1 VRSQKDVMVTAESGD
16 GAGSSSGRDPETAVA
31 FPVAS
36 RQVAAALAERIRRVG
51 HGFPVKRDVAAFTD
65 ELIGV
70 LFPQLSSEPPLGA
83 RDAATRL
90 LRARDELGR
99 IAWPLLGGTDEAGS
113 GSAGPTSAGV
123 AGGGIEISI
132 ALAAVEREVE
142 RVMDG
147 FLAALPEVHERSLED
162 AGAILAG
169 DPAAESLDEV
179 IAAYPGFLAIAT
191 HRVAHVID
199 ALGVPLVPRLMAEV
213 AHSRSGIDIH
223 PGATIG
229 RRFCID
235 HGTGVVVGET
245 AIIGDDAKLYQGVT
259 LGALSVAKTFAGTKR
274 HPTIADRVVIY
285 ANATVLGGD
294 TVIGA
299 DSVIGGNVFLTTSVP
314 PGSLVY
320 QTSSHRVRRQKDDF
334 DGADFVI

>member
-1 VRSQKDVMVTAESGD
+1 MNASARSEASTAPAPWRE
-16 GAGSSSGRDPETAVA
+16 E
-31 FPVAS
+31 
-36 RQVAAALAERIRRVG
+36 AARLAERISLVG
-51 HGFPVKRDVAAFTD
+51 HGFPVKRDVAALTD

-70 LFPQLSSEPPLGA
+70 LFPQLSSEPPLSA

-99 IAWPLLGGTDEAGS
+99 IAWPLLAGTETLGPS
-113 GSAGPTSAGV
+113 RRSSRRTSSASWTASWPPCRTCTSA
-123 AGGGIEISI
+123 AWRMPRPSW
-132 ALAAVEREVE
+132 
-142 RVMDG
+142 
-147 FLAALPEVHERSLED
+147 P
-162 AGAILAG
+162 AIL
-169 DPAAESLDEV
+169 PPSRSTRSSPP
-179 IAAYPGFLAIAT
+179 IPGFLAIAT
-191 HRVAHVID
+191 HRIAHAIH

-245 AIIGDDAKLYQGVT
+245 AVIGDDVKLYQGVT

-274 HPTIADRVVIY
+274 HPTIGDRVVIY

-299 DSVIGGNVFLTTSVP
+299 DSVIGGNVFLTTSVA